1 MNRTGK
7 WGLALGL
14 ATGAVLALTLT
25 TRPGKKNRSEYMKK
39 AANADVKATPLS
51 NDDSEI
57 HYV

>member
-14 ATGAVLALTLT
+14 ATGAVVALTLT
-25 TRPGKKNRSEYMKK
+25 TRPGKRTRNESGKK
-39 AANADVKATPLS
+39 IIKSDIKATSLS
-51 NDDSEI
+51 YDDSEI